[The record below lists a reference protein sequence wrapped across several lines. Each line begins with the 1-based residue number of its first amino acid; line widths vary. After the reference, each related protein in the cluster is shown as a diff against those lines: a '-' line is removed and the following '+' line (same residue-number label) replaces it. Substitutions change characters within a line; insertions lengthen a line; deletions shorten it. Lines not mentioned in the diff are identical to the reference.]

1 MRNIL
6 DTFFFLFSSSY
17 FSPHLIN
24 IKNLSIYLPCCPTVH
39 KSISTLLLYISQSW
53 VTKKQEFGRGDQEGE
68 LQQQLQQLLRLVMF
82 SQVTLNHLGYFCS
95 KLKNSLI
102 FMY

>member
-24 IKNLSIYLPCCPTVH
+24 IKNLSIYLPCCPTVQ
-39 KSISTLLLYISQSW
+39 KSISTLLLHISQSW
-53 VTKKQEFGRGDQEGE
+53 VSKKTGIWKRRSGGGTSAA
-68 LQQQLQQLLRLVMF
+68 VTTA
-82 SQVTLNHLGYFCS
+82 SQACDV
-95 KLKNSLI
+95 
-102 FMY
+102 